1 MVFER
6 HDTAS
11 CQSYT
16 PTPISL
22 LSLPVPPPTSV
33 APVAWLAHKHSHVGP
48 RNTPGPLAQPA
59 FALSCISKCLFPTS
73 SLPAAMWLAA
83 SLLLA
88 HTSSLTGHS
97 LSKSNRKSQASD
109 MDLGTE
115 GQQGA
120 RKARLLC
127 SGYNMDLLVVR
138 RANRGGK

>member
-1 MVFER
+1 MFET

-11 CQSYT
+11 CQSYA

-59 FALSCISKCLFPTS
+59 FALACISKCLFPPS
-73 SLPAAMWLAA
+73 SLPVVMWLAA
-83 SLLLA
+83 SLLA
-88 HTSSLTGHS
+88 HTSSLIGHS
-97 LSKSNRKSQASD
+97 LSKCNRKFQASD
-109 MDLGTE
+109 MDLETE

-120 RKARLLC
+120 RRARLLC
-127 SGYNMDLLVVR
+127 SGYNMDLLVIR
-138 RANRGGK
+138 RANRGRK